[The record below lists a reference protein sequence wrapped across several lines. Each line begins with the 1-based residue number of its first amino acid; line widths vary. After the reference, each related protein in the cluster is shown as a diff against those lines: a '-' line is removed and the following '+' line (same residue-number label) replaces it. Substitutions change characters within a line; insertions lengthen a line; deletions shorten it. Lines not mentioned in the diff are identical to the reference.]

1 MQSSLFGHAPVHNP
15 ERYSLQNEHMLKV
28 QLGNGHPDH
37 CLARVG
43 SMVAY
48 QGAIDFDGNL
58 RSGAEQQAATATG
71 EQLQLMR
78 AQGTGTMWLA
88 NMAQSIHVL
97 DLDFEGLSVDGQYVL
112 ALDSTLSWNVVAIE
126 SAQSVAG
133 AGSYNLDISGNGK
146 IALMTSGKPLIMR
159 VTHGAEVFADADAVI
174 AWSSRLQISM
184 QAQTNSARIY
194 RRRRG
199 TGEGWNMAFMG
210 EGYVVVQPSELLP
223 PVEFIR
229 PGGYLANR
237 GLGQDGGVRGNTWGQ

>member
-1 MQSSLFGHAPVHNP
+1 MQSSLFGHAPQQSA
-15 ERYSLQNEHMLKV
+15 ERYSLQNSHMLKV

-58 RSGAEQQAATATG
+58 RSGAEQRAASATG
-71 EQLQLMR
+71 EQLSLMR

-97 DLDFEGLSVDGQYVL
+97 DLDFEGLSIDGQYVL
-112 ALDSTLSWNVVAIE
+112 ALDASLSWNVVAIE
-126 SAQSVAG
+126 GAQTVAG
-133 AGSYNLDISGNGK
+133 AGSYNLDISGSGK
-146 IALMTSGKPLIMR
+146 VAIMTSGKPLVMR
-159 VTHGAEVFADADAVI
+159 VQHGAEVFADADAVV

-184 QAQTNSARIY
+184 QAQTNSERIY

-223 PVEFIR
+223 PVEFISA
-229 PGGYLANR
+229 GGWAANR
-237 GLGQDGGVRGNTWGQ
+237 GLGAQGGVQGNTWGQ